1 MMTTTLTEDV
11 TRPIT
16 RLSTSKHTQTARKS
30 VRLICFH
37 HAGGGATSFNLW
49 KRGLGSD
56 VEVIAVEIPN
66 RERFATLRDLVEAVN
81 AQLGSTLDEPHIF
94 FGHSFGA
101 MVAYRLAA
109 MRAAAGLRQP
119 TALILSSF
127 TPPHLP
133 TSIPMVDQVDDHQL
147 GKILSDVGGLPVE
160 LTRWPTLREKAVTL
174 ARIDLRLCATDD
186 DADAVPLTC
195 PIHVIGGSEDIL
207 VSESDLSQWRSRTL
221 AEFSLQM
228 LEGGHFHVS
237 NRQQVRRPP
246 AAAVRLGP
254 RQCRVAEPT
263 SNPGAP
269 PASRIRVMSGAMT
282 RTMKVSIGAR
292 ASRGRCIAWK
302 VPDHDPFAFENVC
315 RCCLLWFGVI
325 GDGRG
330 RRSVRRPGHRHH
342 MQLSA
347 GHCGAEHGKSHPG
360 REVLV
365 EPVSRRHVE

>member
-228 LEGGHFHVS
+228 LGGGHFHVS
-237 NRQQVRRPP
+237 NRQQLFAALRP
-246 AAAVRLGP
+246 LLFG
-254 RQCRVAEPT
+254 
-263 SNPGAP
+263 S
-269 PASRIRVMSGAMT
+269 
-282 RTMKVSIGAR
+282 AR
-292 ASRGRCIAWK
+292 A
-302 VPDHDPFAFENVC
+302 NV
-315 RCCLLWFGVI
+315 
-325 GDGRG
+325 
-330 RRSVRRPGHRHH
+330 
-342 MQLSA
+342 A
-347 GHCGAEHGKSHPG
+347 
-360 REVLV
+360 
-365 EPVSRRHVE
+365 